1 MKVFVREKEN
11 FEFVWLE
18 WGVIFLIKLIFSDF
32 IVSIFKN
39 MVDIMIWMNSYF
51 VVFSDGMR
59 SG

>member
-51 VVFSDGMR
+51 VVFSDGIR